1 MRNFSFTILTAIFL
15 TSLTLLSCNQ
25 TSKSEDKDKALTEKE
40 NELLKK
46 ENELLKKELELNK
59 EPAKTTIDNQTT
71 KQQQA
76 NNSTSDNLEFL
87 KKLNGKYPYEVKLF
101 NNPALI
107 KRLKKLLGNRY
118 KFLKET
124 WAVESPMK
132 IKDNIFVASGCQAH
146 NCGSTNF
153 IIVVDLSKNIMLAG
167 VREEDQV
174 KTYSE
179 DGSSCQQLIEWANG
193 N

>member
-1 MRNFSFTILTAIFL
+1 MQNFSFTILTTIFL
-15 TSLTLLSCNQ
+15 TSLTLFSCNQ
-25 TSKSEDKDKALTEKE
+25 ISKSEDKDKVLTEKE

-46 ENELLKKELELNK
+46 ENELLKKELELKK
-59 EPAKTTIDNQTT
+59 ESAKTKTDNQTT

-76 NNSTSDNLEFL
+76 NISTSENLEFL
-87 KKLNGKYPYEVKLF
+87 KNLNGKYPDEVKLLD
-101 NNPALI
+101 NPALI
-107 KRLKKLLGNRY
+107 KRLKKLLGNRF

-124 WAVESPMK
+124 WAVESPIK

-153 IIVVDLSKNIMLAG
+153 IIVVDLSKNVMLAG

-179 DGSSCQQLIEWANG
+179 DGSSCQQLLEWANR